1 MARKGILADITA
13 TDPAPA
19 VKTPPSSFVSR
30 GAFGAVTR
38 TIDDLAARAD
48 AARDIEAKLTAGQ
61 TVVDLDPLLVDSS
74 FVMDRLSQDDDDYRA
89 LLDAV
94 RERGQDSPILVRP
107 HPVEAGRYQV
117 AFGHRRLKA
126 ARDLGRAVRAVV
138 KTLDDRA
145 LILAQGQENSARANL
160 SFIERALFARRLED
174 AGYDR
179 ETIMSALSVD
189 KTTISRMISVA
200 VAIPISVI
208 EAIGAAPSAGRD
220 RWSEL
225 AAAFRDSAD
234 PGSINQILS
243 SEAFSEAT
251 SDGRFVLTLSHFVSR
266 PDRPESARRVRPSY
280 WSTGEGAR
288 VAKISSNDKAF
299 LVSIDKRV
307 APGFGDFLVSQ
318 LDGLYAAYENQR
330 KES

>member
-13 TDPAPA
+13 TDSALA
-19 VKTPPSSFVSR
+19 VKTPPSTFHSR

-61 TVVDLDPLLVDSS
+61 TVVELDPLLVDSS
-74 FVMDRLSQDDDDYRA
+74 FVTDRLSQDDDDYRA
-89 LLDAV
+89 LLDAI

-174 AGYDR
+174 AAYDR

-200 VAIPISVI
+200 VAIPIGVI
-208 EAIGAAPSAGRD
+208 EAIGPAPSAGRD

-234 PGSINQILS
+234 PASINSILS
-243 SEAFSEAT
+243 SEAFSDAT
-251 SDGRFVLTLSHFVSR
+251 SDGRFVLALSHFVST
-266 PDRPESARRVRPSY
+266 PAQGVSARRVRPSY
-280 WSTGEGAR
+280 WSTSEGTR
-288 VAKISSNDKAF
+288 VAKISSSDKAV
-299 LVSIDKRV
+299 LVSIDKRA
-307 APGFGDFLVSQ
+307 APGFGDFLISQ
-318 LDGLYAAYENQR
+318 LDSLYAAYENQQ

>member
-1 MARKGILADITA
+1 MARKGILADITSS
-13 TDPAPA
+13 DVAPA
-19 VKTPPSSFVSR
+19 AKTPSPTFVSR

-107 HPVEAGRYQV
+107 HPDEAGRYQV

-145 LILAQGQENSARANL
+145 LVLAQGQENSARANL

-225 AAAFRDSAD
+225 AAAFRDFAA
-234 PGSINQILS
+234 PASIHQILS
-243 SEAFSEAT
+243 SDAFSEAS
-251 SDGRFVLTLSHFVSR
+251 SDGRFILTLSHLVGR
-266 PDRPESARRVRPSY
+266 PDQGMSARRVRPSY
-280 WSTGEGAR
+280 WSTSEGAR
-288 VAKISSNDKAF
+288 VVKISSNDKTF
-299 LVSIDKRV
+299 LVSIDKGA

>member
-13 TDPAPA
+13 TDVAPA
-19 VKTPPSSFVSR
+19 AKTPLSTFVSR

-61 TVVDLDPLLVDSS
+61 TVVELDPSLVDSS
-74 FVMDRLSQDDDDYRA
+74 FVTDRLSHDDDDYRA

-107 HPVEAGRYQV
+107 HPTDAGRYQV

-126 ARDLGRAVRAVV
+126 ARDLSRTVRAVV

-145 LILAQGQENSARANL
+145 LIIAQGQENSARANL

-200 VAIPISVI
+200 VAIPTSVI
-208 EAIGAAPSAGRD
+208 EAIGPAPSAGRD
-220 RWSEL
+220 RWTEL
-225 AAAFRDSAD
+225 AAAFRDAANPS
-234 PGSINQILS
+234 SIHQILS
-243 SEAFSEAT
+243 SDSFSEAT
-251 SDGRFVLTLSHFVSR
+251 SDGRFILTLAHFVGK
-266 PDRPESARRVRPSY
+266 PPQTTGARRARPSY
-280 WSTGEGAR
+280 WSASDGAR
-288 VAKISSNDKAF
+288 VAKITANDKIF

-307 APGFGDFLVSQ
+307 APGFGDFLISQ
-318 LDGLYAAYENQR
+318 LDGLYAAYASQR
-330 KES
+330 KEI

>member
-13 TDPAPA
+13 TDAAPA
-19 VKTPPSSFVSR
+19 AKTPSSSFVSR

-61 TVVDLDPLLVDSS
+61 TVVDLDPSLIDSS
-74 FVMDRLSQDDDDYRA
+74 FVTDRLSQDDDDYRA

-107 HPVEAGRYQV
+107 HPAEVGRYQV

-160 SFIERALFARRLED
+160 SFVERALFARRLED

-200 VAIPISVI
+200 VAIPTSVI
-208 EAIGAAPSAGRD
+208 VAIGAAPSAGRD
-220 RWSEL
+220 RWTEL
-225 AAAFRDSAD
+225 AAAFRDAAEPSL
-234 PGSINQILS
+234 INQILS
-243 SEAFSEAT
+243 SDSFAEAT
-251 SDGRFVLTLSHFVSR
+251 SDGRFMLVLAHFLGKAHETPGSR
-266 PDRPESARRVRPSY
+266 ARPSY
-280 WSTGEGAR
+280 WSARDGTR
-288 VAKISSNDKAF
+288 VAKITTNDKAF
-299 LVSIDKRV
+299 VVSIDKRV
-307 APGFGDFLVSQ
+307 APDFGDFLVTQ
-318 LDGLYAAYENQR
+318 LDGLYAAHANLR